1 MASSTNSSTTVP
13 TSSDLPP
20 LAISRLA
27 NTRDNRTSA
36 ARRDTWLEHV
46 PAASSYDAVAL
57 SKETEEAMRSESSAQ
72 VHKAMRADYVAFCA
86 RVGVDPCV
94 VTSSTAAHVANFYK
108 YRTKN
113 FRLGLSMA
121 KHVSAQMTLFFKEL
135 GCSGQWSTGKVGM
148 QDTYVNGNPNYSD
161 DVAKCKRAHKAA
173 LAAQGRV
180 PVPID
185 ALEYGHMCAY
195 YDHYIKDQDNV
206 DPARL
211 CQFAA
216 MIVATFNLMRFD
228 EVTKIQYVGRI
239 APAFLCSF
247 PSTHVRSGSSGFDHW
262 CLVMISLTRK

>member
-1 MASSTNSSTTVP
+1 
-13 TSSDLPP
+13 
-20 LAISRLA
+20 
-27 NTRDNRTSA
+27 
-36 ARRDTWLEHV
+36 
-46 PAASSYDAVAL
+46 VAL
-57 SKETEEAMRSESSAQ
+57 SKETEEAMRSESSPQ

-86 RVGVDPCV
+86 RVGVDPSV

-108 YRTKN
+108 YRTKT

-121 KHVSAQMTLFFKEL
+121 KHVSAQMTLLFKEL

-148 QDTYVNGNPNYSD
+148 RDTYVNGNPNYSD

-180 PVPID
+180 PVPIH

-195 YDHYIKDQDNV
+195 DDGNIKDQDDV
-206 DPARL
+206 DPDKL

-216 MIVATFNLMRFD
+216 MMVATFNLMRFD
-228 EVTKIQYVGRI
+228 EVKKIQYVGRI
-239 APAFLCSF
+239 APALLGSF

-262 CLVMISLTRK
+262 CLVKISPTRK